1 MVTQISYTQGVG
13 PPNLP
18 VYVVVELDTYIG
30 PPWDH
35 INPKKV
41 SIPPIKCGT
50 KKQIPFKMA
59 WALTIHKS
67 QDLTLSKA
75 TIDIRKVKQQG
86 LTFTT
91 ISCVK
96 SLAGL
101 CISPFFSF
109 ERYAKMQNGAYVALR
124 KQEE

>member
-13 PPNLP
+13 PPNLL
-18 VYVVVELDTYIG
+18 VYVVVELDTYIR

-41 SIPPIKCGT
+41 SIPPIKCDT
-50 KKQIPFKMA
+50 KKQIPLKMA

-75 TIDIRKVKQQG
+75 TIHIRKVK
-86 LTFTT
+86 
-91 ISCVK
+91 
-96 SLAGL
+96 
-101 CISPFFSF
+101 
-109 ERYAKMQNGAYVALR
+109 
-124 KQEE
+124 